1 MTANYYRMSLRFKNE
16 GTKKRLKTLRRELE
30 RETNKKVSESHLV
43 ETIVEQFLDKQG
55 LTSLQ
60 EEKTSLEE
68 EKE

>member
-1 MTANYYRMSLRFKNE
+1 MSLRFKNE